1 MPYQRIALKSSEH
14 SNHTLLYTTFFF
26 LCIACIIFGAY
37 SEASSTYDTPQKVKA
52 DQSDD
57 NYWIKHTLVK
67 GDNLSSAFLKAGLS
81 INDALNFAQSVS
93 QFNPFEKLFP
103 GEELAFLLVDKQL
116 KTLRYT
122 NKKNLSVI
130 ISKPTNADKFSIIKP
145 TSTLNTTKL
154 VASNDPEKTLA
165 LANNIN
171 LAPQLSNALTEA
183 SDVEMQLSEALQTH
197 NSKAQ
202 QIIYYRIEPNDNLSH
217 LLKRAGLPNVDAIN
231 LANSQSSDLFR
242 RLKVGQRIGVLIHQG
257 HLIRLEYEINK
268 LKTLTFT
275 RTGSASYV
283 MRSLEKE
290 PIEKLKFAEGVINQS
305 FFIDALKA
313 GLTDNEAMNFTIPF
327 RWDVD
332 FSQDIHP
339 GDRFKVV
346 YLNNTI
352 DGEIINTGKVLIAQ
366 LTTRGKEHTGIF
378 FTSADGESN
387 YYTPQGRLMRKTF
400 LRMPIEL
407 ARISS
412 KFNPRRR
419 HPITNKIRAH
429 RGVDYAAKRGTPIM
443 AAGSG
448 RIIHIGWKGD
458 YGKTIIIQH
467 DAATTTLY
475 AHMSG
480 FSKALKR
487 GSKVTQ
493 KQIIGYVGTTGAVT
507 GAHLHYEFRVNGV
520 HKNPLTVKLPEA
532 TILPP
537 NELKLFKRVAD
548 SALKK
553 LNSFNQELVKRYAPS
568 TNI

>member
-1 MPYQRIALKSSEH
+1 MPYQRIALQSSEH
-14 SNHTLLYTTFFF
+14 SNNILFYFSFFF
-26 LCIACIIFGAY
+26 LCIALIIY
-37 SEASSTYDTPQKVKA
+37 STKSEASSTYDTLQESQT
-52 DQSDD
+52 DESMD

-81 INDALNFAQSVS
+81 INEALNFAESVS
-93 QFNPFEKLFP
+93 QSNPFEKLFP
-103 GEELAFLLVDKQL
+103 GEELAFLLVNKQL

-122 NKKNLSVI
+122 NKQNLSVI
-130 ISKPTNADKFSIIKP
+130 ISKPTSTDKFSIIET
-145 TSTLNTTKL
+145 TSTLSATETLAIKE
-154 VASNDPEKTLA
+154 PEKNPA
-165 LANNIN
+165 LANNTN
-171 LAPQLSNALTEA
+171 PTPQVSNAIKAKMKLP
-183 SDVEMQLSEALQTH
+183 EALQTQH
-197 NSKAQ
+197 SAAQ
-202 QIIYYRIEPNDNLSH
+202 QIIYYRVEPNDNLSH
-217 LLKRAGLPNVDAIN
+217 LLKRAGLPKVDAIN
-231 LANSQSSDLFR
+231 LANSQPSDLFR
-242 RLKVGQRIGVLIHQG
+242 RLKAGQRIGVLIHQG
-257 HLIRLEYEINK
+257 HLIRLEYEIDK

-275 RTGSASYV
+275 RTGNTSYV
-283 MRSLEKE
+283 LRSLEKE
-290 PIEKLKFAEGVINQS
+290 PVEKLKFAEGVINQS
-305 FFIDALKA
+305 FFIDALNA

-339 GDRFKVV
+339 GDKFKVV

-352 DGEIINTGKVLIAQ
+352 DGEMINTGKVLIAQ
-366 LTTRGKEHTGIF
+366 LTTQGKEHTGIF
-378 FTSADGESN
+378 FTSANGESN

-429 RGVDYAAKRGTPIM
+429 KGVDYAAKRGTPIM

-448 RIIHIGWKGD
+448 KIIHIGWKGD
-458 YGKTIIIQH
+458 YGKTIVIQH

-480 FSKALKR
+480 FSRALKR

-553 LNSFNQELVKRYAPS
+553 LNSFNQKLVKRYAPS